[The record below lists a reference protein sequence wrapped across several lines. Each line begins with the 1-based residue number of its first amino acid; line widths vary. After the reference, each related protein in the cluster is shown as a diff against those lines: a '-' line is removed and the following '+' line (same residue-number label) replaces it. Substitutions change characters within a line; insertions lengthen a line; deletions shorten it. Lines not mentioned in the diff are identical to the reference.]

1 MTPKQNIDELRK
13 FYPFVEKNVVMG
25 MGKSGKFYS
34 ADLDGLESYILTKS
48 GSVLIVDGDREI
60 IVQSYPKL
68 EAPEIVNDIPL
79 LNEKFIAEYKID
91 GYNVRLLYLKSLAHF
106 VALQR
111 GGFICAQTT
120 TILREAYGKQF
131 INFFSKYPNIV
142 LDMEVIGKKSL
153 NATNYEFNEKN
164 WGFGNVGYFIFDA
177 FNMNETEELGKWYD
191 NDFLNGLKE
200 MDLSVIPQIGIYN
213 DGNLLAE
220 KMAEIDPHFDGVV
233 LKSLNQRGREHIYKL
248 RWEYFV
254 NKFQDKI
261 KVKDKSG
268 EKSEKDEQ
276 VILSHFFQGYPQ
288 PELGLNEGISAEELK
303 KFEKY
308 TDELDVVVKTD
319 KANIKNKVGEIT
331 DELMKIL
338 VSKGNFD
345 EDMQNKLLKGIKNR
359 LGGFVGRG
367 MSKEDRENKKGEI

>member
-1 MTPKQNIDELRK
+1 MVPTHNIEELK
-13 FYPFVEKNVVMG
+13 KIYPFVEKNVVMG

-48 GSVLIVDGDREI
+48 GTVLIVDGDREI
-60 IVQSYPKL
+60 MVPSYPKL
-68 EAPEIVNDIPL
+68 EAPEIVRDIPV
-79 LNEKFIAEYKID
+79 LNEKFIAEYKVD
-91 GYNVRLLYLKSLAHF
+91 GYNVRLFYLKSLNNF

-120 TILREAYGKQF
+120 AILRESYSKQF
-131 INFFSKYPNIV
+131 MNFFLKYPNTV
-142 LDMEVIGKKSL
+142 LCMEVVGKKSL

-164 WGFGNVGYFIFDA
+164 WGFGNIGYFIFDV
-177 FNMNETEELGKWYD
+177 FDISENDKLGKWYD
-191 NDFLNGLKE
+191 NDFLNELKK
-200 MDLSVIPQIGIYN
+200 MDLSVIPQVGIYN
-213 DGNLLAE
+213 DGNLLVE

-233 LKSLNQRGREHIYKL
+233 LKSLNQRDREHIYKL

-254 NKFQDKI
+254 NKFQNKI
-261 KVKDKSG
+261 KIKDKGG
-268 EKSEKDEQ
+268 EKSEKGEQ
-276 VILSHFFQGYPQ
+276 IILSHFFQGYSQ
-288 PELGLNEGISAEELK
+288 PELGLNEGISVEELK
-303 KFEKY
+303 NFEEY
-308 TDELDVVVKTD
+308 IDELDVVVKTD

-331 DELMKIL
+331 DYLMKIL

-367 MSKEDRENKKGEI
+367 MSKEDRENKEK

>member
-164 WGFGNVGYFIFDA
+164 WGFGNIGYFIFDA
-177 FNMNETEELGKWYD
+177 FNMNETDELGKWYD

-213 DGNLLAE
+213 EGNLLAE

-276 VILSHFFQGYPQ
+276 VILSHFFQGYSQ
-288 PELGLNEGISAEELK
+288 PELGLNEGISAAELK
-303 KFEKY
+303 KFEEY

-367 MSKEDRENKKGEI
+367 MSLIYLISKI